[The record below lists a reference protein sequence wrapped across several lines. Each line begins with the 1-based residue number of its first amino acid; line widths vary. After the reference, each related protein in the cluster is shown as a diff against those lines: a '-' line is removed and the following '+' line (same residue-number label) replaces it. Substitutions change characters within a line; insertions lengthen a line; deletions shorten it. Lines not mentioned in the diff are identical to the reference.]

1 MNSNIQETFNTDNN
15 NSISN
20 YIISI
25 ENSLQSVKNEN
36 FTLLNLNNNLNQ
48 KILVLSSDLDKK
60 KIENENLISIN
71 ENLQNKIIF

>member
-48 KILVLSSDLDKK
+48 KILVLSS
-60 KIENENLISIN
+60 
-71 ENLQNKIIF
+71 